1 MEASKRERRATLSK
15 QERGEILAAYRG
27 SGMTQKRFAESRGLN
42 VGTLRN
48 WLYSAGS
55 PPGRGDGFVEV
66 SLGAQARAAAVATIR
81 FPGGTTLEIPLEA
94 FERSAM
100 ALVRELARPC

>member
-1 MEASKRERRATLSK
+1 MEASKRKKSVTLSK
-15 QERGEILAAYRG
+15 QERGEILAAYRE
-27 SGMTQKRFAESRGLN
+27 SGMTQKRFAESWGLN

-55 PPGRGDGFVEV
+55 APGSGDAFVEV
-66 SLGAQARAAAVATIR
+66 SLGNQAGAVATIR
-81 FPGGTTLEIPLEA
+81 FPGGTSLEMPLEA
-94 FERSAM
+94 FERSAT